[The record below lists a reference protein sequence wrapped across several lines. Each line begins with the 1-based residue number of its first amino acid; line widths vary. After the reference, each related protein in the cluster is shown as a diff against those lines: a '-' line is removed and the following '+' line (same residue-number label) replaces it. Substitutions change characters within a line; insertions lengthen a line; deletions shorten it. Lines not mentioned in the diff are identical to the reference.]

1 MQCEFGEDLRC
12 KRCGY
17 LARIQKTYRTCQTI
31 HEMAENIAKA
41 TAPAWVPVPNPMVGD
56 RLANALAFFGVTKER
71 VSKAVGGDCGC
82 QERQTGLNKVGGIV
96 AKTVERGLHAAVTA
110 VIGPRQVDD
119 AASVIAMHLAAD
131 PSTNAGLKEGPPPS
145 A

>member
-1 MQCEFGEDLRC
+1 MCDFSQGLKCP
-12 KRCGY
+12 RCGY
-17 LARIQKTYRTCQTI
+17 LAKQERTFRVCRTLD
-31 HEMAENIAKA
+31 EMASYLATVTAK
-41 TAPAWVPVPNPMVGD
+41 PWVPVPNPMIGD

-71 VSKAVGGDCGC
+71 VSQAVGGDCGC
-82 QERQTGLNKVGGIV
+82 QQRQTGLNKVGGIV

-110 VIGPRQVDD
+110 VIGPREIDD

-131 PSTNAGLKEGPPPS
+131 PSTNAGLKEGPPS